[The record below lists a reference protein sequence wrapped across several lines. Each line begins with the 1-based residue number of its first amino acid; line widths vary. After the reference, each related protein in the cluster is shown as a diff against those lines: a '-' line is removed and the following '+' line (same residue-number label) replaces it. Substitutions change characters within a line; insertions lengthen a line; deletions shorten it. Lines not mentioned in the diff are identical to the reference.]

1 MLVED
6 NRYGLYSTDS
16 PRAQEALAQMDAWL
30 SALAADVSAD
40 PLIDKVVRAKP
51 ADLVD
56 ACWSRAEDPTKMAE
70 PQERHTGQCAELYPS
85 PPAPREVAGAPV
97 ISDILKCQLNPIA
110 ADDYSV
116 SWTSDERARLERLFS
131 DGVCDWSQAGVEQM
145 EPSGTWLSF
154 EPT

>member
-30 SALAADVSAD
+30 SALAADTSANS
-40 PLIDKVVRAKP
+40 PIDKVVHAKP

-56 ACWSRAEDPTKMAE
+56 ACWGRGEDPTKMAE
-70 PQERHTGQCAELYPS
+70 PQERHAGQCAELYPA

-97 ISDILKCQLNPIA
+97 SSDILKCQLRPIA
-110 ADDYSV
+110 SDDYNV
-116 SWTSDERARLERLFS
+116 SWTSDEQARLERLFS
-131 DGVCDWSQAGVEQM
+131 HGVCDWSQAGVEQT
-145 EPSGTWLSF
+145 EPTGTWLRF